1 MAPDRIGPYR
11 IERTLGR
18 GGMGVVYAAW
28 DERLHRR
35 VALKHLLPEVVGD
48 RRRRERIRR
57 EAQAIARLDHAAIV
71 QIHDLLETQE
81 GDWIVMQYVEG
92 PTLSQRLQRGP
103 LPPAEVGA
111 LARDVA
117 GALAAAHGQGL
128 LHRDLKAENVILA
141 LGGGAKVLD
150 FGLAKLYL
158 PEAPS
163 PDAGA
168 TVRLTAGIVGTYRAM
183 SPEQANGLKLD
194 PRTDLF
200 SLGTLLYEAATT
212 VSPFE
217 AATPVATMAR
227 VCTYQQPPAH
237 EVEPAV
243 PVALAELI
251 DSLLEKDPA
260 RRPASAMAF
269 LRRLEMS
276 MADAANLA
284 ITLTDAASAEKTIL
298 PSTAA
303 EASPLQPLPA
313 PSPGSRRTFGWSTAA
328 GRRFRPSSLA
338 VFLALAALATA
349 ALLIRPGL
357 PARAPLYVVVARPEL
372 GVSSAPADTG
382 PDRLAAAA
390 FYAALLRSL
399 ASLDGVIALAAD
411 SSEGSTTPQ
420 RLAQI
425 HAADEVLTSSLDCAA
440 RRCLATLRRQRGTDG
455 QLLDVRSF
463 EVPADDVRLLS
474 TAADTY
480 LKVGYAGFTLRRG
493 TRELS
498 VRTDDYAR
506 FLRLQ
511 RLWDEEKPA
520 DLAPLLAELA
530 EIRAGSPLFVDA
542 YLLEARLMNHRF
554 FETRDAADLDR
565 SIALIDQARKLAPG
579 DPLPSVV
586 LFEVTLAAGRLDQAE
601 AAAGELERLVPGDV
615 GDIHRRALLAEA
627 RGEGNRGL
635 QLLREAVDR
644 HPAADFLMDLANME
658 LRQGQA
664 AAARA
669 TLEILLRRIP
679 EYLRGERMLARTELE
694 AGSPARAAALYTDLL
709 RRRRGFTELSNLGVA
724 RLLLRDWTGAAA
736 SLREAYALAPKSAP
750 AALNLADA
758 LTLAGRRDEASALYA
773 RVLALVAQD
782 PAAGFWQTLSVK
794 AQALAHLGRTS
805 EAATAVQQATA
816 AAPGNPQLAYEA
828 ALVYALIGD
837 RASAQ
842 ASAERAI
849 SGGFD
854 RRWLALPFFDSLRE
868 TPAWA
873 ELLAA
878 PETLPKS
885 QSPAPADR

>member
-1 MAPDRIGPYR
+1 MTPKRIGPYR

-28 DERLHRR
+28 DERLRRR
-35 VALKHLLPEVVGD
+35 VALKHLLPEKVGD
-48 RRRRERIRR
+48 GRRRERIRR

-71 QIHDLLETQE
+71 QIYDLLETRD

-92 PTLSQRLQRGP
+92 PTLAQRLQHGP

-117 GALAAAHGQGL
+117 GALAAAHEQGL
-128 LHRDLKAENVILA
+128 LHRDLKAENVILPP
-141 LGGGAKVLD
+141 GGGVKVLD

-158 PEAPS
+158 PETLS
-163 PDAGA
+163 PDAEA

-183 SPEQANGLKLD
+183 SPEQANGLELD

-200 SLGTLLYEAATT
+200 SLGTLLYEAATA

-227 VCTYQQPPAH
+227 VCTHQQPPAH

-260 RRPASAMAF
+260 RRPASATSF
-269 LRRLEMS
+269 LQRLEMN
-276 MADAANLA
+276 MAGAANLA
-284 ITLTDAASAEKTIL
+284 STVTDAASAEKTVQ

-303 EASPLQPLPA
+303 EAPPLQPLRA
-313 PSPGSRRTFGWSTAA
+313 PSPGSRRTFVWSTSG

-357 PARAPLYVVVARPEL
+357 PARPPLYVVVARPEL
-372 GVSSAPADTG
+372 GTGTAPADGG
-382 PDRLAAAA
+382 PERLAAAA
-390 FYAALLRSL
+390 FHAALLRSL
-399 ASLDGVIALAAD
+399 ASLDGVVALAAD
-411 SSEGSTTPQ
+411 PSERSATPQ
-420 RLAQI
+420 RLAQV

-440 RRCLATLRRQRGTDG
+440 RRCLATLRRQRGSDG

-463 EVPADDVRLLS
+463 EVPADDVRLLA

-480 LKVGYAGFTLRRG
+480 LKAGYAGHTPRRG

-511 RLWDEEKPA
+511 RLWDEDKPA

-542 YLLEARLMNHRF
+542 YLLEARLRNHRF

-586 LFEVTLAAGRLDQAE
+586 LFEVALAAGRLDQAE
-601 AAAGELERLVPGDV
+601 AAAGELERLEPGDV
-615 GDIHRRALLAEA
+615 GAIHRRALLAEA
-627 RGEGNRGL
+627 RGKGSRGL

-669 TLEILLRRIP
+669 TLEDLLRRIP
-679 EYLRGERMLARTELE
+679 EYLRGERLLARTELQ

-709 RRRRGFTELSNLGVA
+709 RRRRGFAELSNLGVA
-724 RLLLRDWTGAAA
+724 RLLLRDWEGAAA

-758 LTLAGRRDEASALYA
+758 LALAGHRDEAMTLYA
-773 RVLALVAQD
+773 RVLELAAQD
-782 PAAGFWQTLSVK
+782 PASDFWQTLSVK
-794 AQALAHLGRTS
+794 AQALAHLGRAP

-816 AAPGNPQLAYEA
+816 AAPADPQLAYEA

-837 RASAQ
+837 LASAQ
-842 ASAERAI
+842 ASAERAVA
-849 SGGFD
+849 GGFD
-854 RRWLALPFFDSLRE
+854 RRWLGLPFFDSLRE

-873 ELLAA
+873 ELLAT
-878 PETLPKS
+878 PEALPKS
-885 QSPAPADR
+885 QSPAPAGH